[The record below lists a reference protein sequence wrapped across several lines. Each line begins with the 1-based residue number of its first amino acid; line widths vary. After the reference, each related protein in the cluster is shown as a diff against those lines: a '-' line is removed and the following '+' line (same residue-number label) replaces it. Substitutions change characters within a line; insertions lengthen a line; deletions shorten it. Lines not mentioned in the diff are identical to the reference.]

1 MRVYGVPK
9 EGKRVKFSDGL
20 SLVLPFG
27 TAYAKDD
34 DGKYNILYYKTTPAG
49 YRNGVFTA
57 DDEEEVLWSI
67 NGLQKNAVVNFESD
81 EAELTPASV
90 REEMPAQLR
99 GVAQTLVGEDN
110 SSKEPYE
117 PGSSTKVE
125 ETEGGFVIRS
135 GITVNAAGGSYQLLD
150 LGEKAVGAVVKKGV
164 QIFGLTMY
172 FTYLLLAVEDCPE
185 APLFSATLRAPDD
198 PDFYEKTL
206 VPLLKTAW
214 LESTG
219 KSDKRAKSKIQRN
232 AAPVVASLDFSEG
245 ERVRTGEF
253 SILVPGGMCWSG
265 EIAPE
270 TRYLTSIPA
279 SVTFDNPDWDD
290 ASAIRFTV
298 QTGQKIPAIQAAL
311 DTPEGEGQVQALLRS
326 MNISQQGTADSSVGS
341 VTTVARGPDYYIC
354 YSLGKETGIDY
365 LYRYFL
371 FSRTFVYTGMYIGW
385 KAGLKDA
392 LEQHT
397 KILEQWLGTVR
408 YEGDAG
414 AELARYGRTQ
424 FGKYAAEDGKLNAVL
439 IAQLFSTDVLFFN
452 EDDFKENGLKNGVHI
467 NSLKLSEHPL
477 LAEKRDVLAPEI
489 ANLLLEL
496 DAVPELRVSK
506 EKIHKKLLP
515 LLFNDHAVP
524 LTGMTVMNLLA
535 YHMLHI
541 QENGPDGYTA
551 IIDRNLVA
559 GIPDAYRYAAEFLR
573 QLRLYN
579 GKSGAF
585 TVTFANAMNFDTP
598 IQGAL
603 RPVDGAA
610 QPKSGCRIRVEENG
624 SKQELEAAEE
634 GEQPA
639 AEGQRPVQELEQDL
653 PPEFASRMRKFSADI
668 SSRLAQVC
676 ETLEASD
683 YSDLTNTD
691 DVLSRVMDQ
700 AGDYG
705 LAWGIFNFYNVFT
718 LGDRDST
725 FSFER
730 AGEKDFSDPDGPA
743 YRIDEQYEEY
753 AEGDLDFQPDAFPK
767 QLAERLRGITEDEI
781 YQALLEQAVEAQ
793 RKGYTI
799 VDEERK
805 RIEKQK
811 KELEKVPFDPVSPVK
826 LTGSAFV
833 LTGEFEHMDND
844 RDAIKAKIQA
854 KGGRC
859 TQSISGKT
867 DYLVI
872 GGLGGFGDRKLD
884 QVREQRAKG
893 STIKI
898 IREEDLF
905 AALEGRSAAP
915 RAPEKAASA
924 ARTQKISTE
933 PGDLG
938 RGGPAGQ
945 RPDYVSACQTME
957 TAKTVADLRRAAK
970 AFEALGGYR
979 DSSERKAQCLERAK
993 ELEQERQKKKA
1004 EEKARQEAKQRADY
1018 DSACQAME
1026 KAGTAAAF
1034 RKAAK
1039 AFEALGGYQDS
1050 SERRAQCLEQAGKL
1064 EEEQKRRKAEEKA
1077 RLEREQ
1083 AEKAAAER
1091 ARQQELDARRK
1102 KLLRKIA
1109 IAALL
1114 AVAAVAA
1121 LLGVK
1126 RYLDNAPYR
1135 ELAADIDAGTFHYSR
1150 YAEEPYSTYF
1160 LWHDSSKEVIAEKL
1174 TDLHRED
1181 DVQSAVNLI
1190 GSLPPDEGSFDYYI
1204 DGMGIYMTDDFRQW
1218 FADRTEET
1226 GTEVIV
1232 RGAESEEDRKSSFYQ
1247 MGDFLVQI
1255 RYDISDPSEP
1265 SLMQALVIEPEEG
1278 TRVTLGANRNSGYYG
1293 DQHGIR

>member
-898 IREEDLF
+898 IRERTCSPPWRAGRQPQGLRRRRRPPPEPRRF
-905 AALEGRSAAP
+905 QRSRGIWAGEGRLDSGPTTIAP
-915 RAPEKAASA
+915 
-924 ARTQKISTE
+924 ARPWKRPRRWPTSEGPQRLLKHW
-933 PGDLG
+933 GD
-938 RGGPAGQ
+938 
-945 RPDYVSACQTME
+945 T
-957 TAKTVADLRRAAK
+957 
-970 AFEALGGYR
+970 
-979 DSSERKAQCLERAK
+979 
-993 ELEQERQKKKA
+993 
-1004 EEKARQEAKQRADY
+1004 
-1018 DSACQAME
+1018 
-1026 KAGTAAAF
+1026 GTAANGRPSAWSAP
-1034 RKAAK
+1034 RSWNRS
-1039 AFEALGGYQDS
+1039 G
-1050 SERRAQCLEQAGKL
+1050 
-1064 EEEQKRRKAEEKA
+1064 
-1077 RLEREQ
+1077 
-1083 AEKAAAER
+1083 
-1091 ARQQELDARRK
+1091 RRK
-1102 KLLRKIA
+1102 KPKRRPARRLNSGPITTAPARLWKKPGPPPLSERLQRLLKHWGA
-1109 IAALL
+1109 I
-1114 AVAAVAA
+1114 
-1121 LLGVK
+1121 
-1126 RYLDNAPYR
+1126 R
-1135 ELAADIDAGTFHYSR
+1135 T
-1150 YAEEPYSTYF
+1150 
-1160 LWHDSSKEVIAEKL
+1160 
-1174 TDLHRED
+1174 
-1181 DVQSAVNLI
+1181 AVNGGPSAWSRPGSWKRSRSGERPRRKRAWNGSRRRKRRRRGPASRNWMPGGKSCCGRSPLLHFWPLRRSPPCWESNAIWTTPPTGSWRRTSTRAPSSTAGMRRSRIPLI
-1190 GSLPPDEGSFDYYI
+1190 SS
-1204 DGMGIYMTDDFRQW
+1204 GMTAPR
-1218 FADRTEET
+1218 R
-1226 GTEVIV
+1226 
-1232 RGAESEEDRKSSFYQ
+1232 
-1247 MGDFLVQI
+1247 
-1255 RYDISDPSEP
+1255 
-1265 SLMQALVIEPEEG
+1265 
-1278 TRVTLGANRNSGYYG
+1278 
-1293 DQHGIR
+1293 